1 MRWYED
7 YDGIKLW
14 VVYVFAISIIS
25 ALFIFLGYIAKVDNE
40 NWEHFKRIHNCR
52 KIGETSG
59 TVDSAGHYTPGQEG
73 WLCDDGVTYW
83 R

>member
-1 MRWYED
+1 MSD
-7 YDGIKLW
+7 IKL
-14 VVYVFAISIIS
+14 AILAAVIIILIFGG
-25 ALFIFLGYIAKVDNE
+25 LFYLAQIDNE
-40 NWEHFKRIHNCR
+40 NWEHFKKIHNCR

-59 TVDSAGHYTPGQEG
+59 TVDSAGRYTPGQEG

>member
-1 MRWYED
+1 MRWYKD
-7 YDGIKLW
+7 SYGVKPWVIVTFGIAIVLAFALIAG
-14 VVYVFAISIIS
+14 YV
-25 ALFIFLGYIAKVDNE
+25 AKVDEE

-59 TVDSAGHYTPGQEG
+59 TVDSAGRYTLGQEG